1 MEKYRIDL
9 SEKKLTKYIQIF
21 NHIKELI
28 INKELV
34 EHEKLPPIRKL
45 SDFLQVN
52 NTTIVK
58 VYELLENEGYV
69 YKIVGSGT
77 FVSSSNSYKS
87 GIDNR
92 KNKNTVQREDLI
104 HFDNG
109 NPSNDMFPIDS
120 FKNAVNMAL
129 SKDGSSI
136 FDYDEGLG
144 SEELREKMVEYL
156 SDGNIKTTKENI
168 QIISGAQQGIDIVC
182 KGLISYSDVV
192 FMEEPSYNGAIEVF
206 KSRGAKIISIPM
218 LDDGIDIGIL
228 KLKLEKIKPRLI
240 YIMPNFQN
248 PTGISYSTYKKKK
261 LIELA
266 EEHDFY
272 IIEDDFIS
280 DFIFESKD
288 NRTVRSY
295 DDKNRVV
302 YIKSFSKILMPG
314 LRIGIVEMPNELL
327 KKVLWAKYSS
337 DISTPG
343 LIQKSMYYYME
354 NFDWKNYL
362 NHIEKIYTDKYKLAK
377 SLINNKLSGKL
388 KVRKSCGGINF
399 FLELPR
405 GYTSQG
411 FTSFMLNKGV
421 SMLPGTYFFDNLVDD
436 RFFRINIARPS
447 MEELE
452 KGITIISDNIDEFF
466 CEYKNKL
473 DIKSNKLFY

>member
-1 MEKYRIDL
+1 MINLEKYRIDL
-9 SEKKLTKYIQIF
+9 NEKKSTKYIQIF

-45 SDFLQVN
+45 SNFLQVN

-69 YKIVGSGT
+69 YKIIGSGT
-77 FVSSSNSYKS
+77 FVSSLNSYKS

-92 KNKNTVQREDLI
+92 KNKIIVQREDLI

-136 FDYDEGLG
+136 FEYDEGLG

-192 FMEEPSYNGAIEVF
+192 F
-206 KSRGAKIISIPM
+206 
-218 LDDGIDIGIL
+218 IDIGIL

-280 DFIFESKD
+280 DFVFESKD
-288 NRTVRSY
+288 NRTIRSY

-302 YIKSFSKILMPG
+302 YIKSFSKIL
-314 LRIGIVEMPNELL
+314 
-327 KKVLWAKYSS
+327 AK
-337 DISTPG
+337 
-343 LIQKSMYYYME
+343 
-354 NFDWKNYL
+354 
-362 NHIEKIYTDKYKLAK
+362 
-377 SLINNKLSGKL
+377 
-388 KVRKSCGGINF
+388 
-399 FLELPR
+399 
-405 GYTSQG
+405 
-411 FTSFMLNKGV
+411 
-421 SMLPGTYFFDNLVDD
+421 
-436 RFFRINIARPS
+436 
-447 MEELE
+447 
-452 KGITIISDNIDEFF
+452 
-466 CEYKNKL
+466 
-473 DIKSNKLFY
+473 